1 RSLSRNAKE
10 AVMHEPLGVV
20 DPLVRAS
27 DHFPLGRPVGE
38 RAEVRLDELEGPRPF
53 GLRHAVPC
61 ATIVDVPD
69 LIYDPMTQTSRTA
82 DGVPLPAVM
91 RQTWTTTKSSDAQKD
106 DSDTDW
112 RD

>member
-1 RSLSRNAKE
+1 
-10 AVMHEPLGVV
+10 MHDPPGTV

-27 DHFPLGRPVGE
+27 DHFPLGRPTGE
-38 RAEVRLDELEGPRPF
+38 RTDVRLDKVDGPRPF

-69 LIYDPMTQTSRTA
+69 LVYDPTTQTSHA
-82 DGVPLPAVM
+82 PGGVPLPAVL